1 MSKYEEHVKQAK
13 ILPNQTYGLT
23 YAILALAEAIKSI
36 STSDSRSKEGD
47 R

>member
-1 MSKYEEHVKQAK
+1 MNKYEEHVKQAK

-36 STSDSRSKEGD
+36 STSERRTSE
-47 R
+47 